1 MITDVRVNQMP
12 QLKPEHYELTAF
24 PALALPVGLY
34 TLGAFLAGGTQF
46 AHTLATAAL
55 TLPSPSGVAWAL
67 TWGELL
73 VFLGLIALFADLL
86 KSTSTGRAAVV
97 NHVLSVGAVS
107 FKKVLFLL
115 AGAFVTS
122 TFFFLMVMIA
132 LDTIAGFTITTIS
145 ARRDV
150 AFE

>member
-1 MITDVRVNQMP
+1 MP
-12 QLKPEHYELTAF
+12 N
-24 PALALPVGLY
+24 
-34 TLGAFLAGGTQF
+34 
-46 AHTLATAAL
+46 
-55 TLPSPSGVAWAL
+55 VAWAL

-73 VFLGLIALFADLL
+73 VLLGLIALFADLL

-97 NHVLSVGAVS
+97 NHVLSVGLLIICL
-107 FKKVLFLL
+107 VLFLL

-122 TFFFLMVMIA
+122 TFFFLIVMIA
-132 LDTIAGFTITTIS
+132 LDAIAGFTITTIS

>member
-1 MITDVRVNQMP
+1 MPRSKPVR
-12 QLKPEHYELTAF
+12 YELTAL
-24 PALALPVGLY
+24 PALALPVGFY
-34 TLGAFLAGGTQF
+34 SIGAFLGGKARF
-46 AHTLATAAL
+46 VDTLATAAL
-55 TLPSPSGVAWAL
+55 SLPSPSGVAWAL

-73 VFLGLIALFADLL
+73 VLVGLVALFADLL

-97 NHVLSVGAVS
+97 NHVLSVGLLIICLM
-107 FKKVLFLL
+107 LFLL

-122 TFFFLMVMIA
+122 TFFLLMVMIA
-132 LDTIAGFTITTIS
+132 LDAIAGFTITTIS